1 MSLKDAN
8 ESVNAKYIYIY
19 LQDPL
24 TTKKGKYFPKINFNL
39 SHKKKFIFAKN
50 SILTEDQIHIEKN
63 TFEDEKGVIFGKII
77 TPLIIYSELGVQ
89 QDVE

>member
-50 SILTEDQIHIEKN
+50 SILTEDQIHIEKILLKMRKEL
-63 TFEDEKGVIFGKII
+63 FLGK
-77 TPLIIYSELGVQ
+77 
-89 QDVE
+89 